1 MTPTVFSY
9 RRLLPFGGILAGII
23 AATWAA
29 TLLLQMQ
36 NAGPVSRGVLLT
48 GWAAA
53 LGWCLFGLYSLLG
66 INQGRQATPWRFAAL
81 HLFLL
86 AGGSIVAELVAVNVS
101 VPLATCLQLAAV
113 VASSFMAWRI
123 FKAAPQYRRF
133 ATGTAS
139 VFGISLLVWFL
150 ARQQMPTATI
160 TVAGIAS
167 MVVGFVVGLAALR
180 LILHGAGFAAVAKTV
195 VDEAIRMQVT
205 LVLLMLFL
213 LSLPIMPLLLDM
225 GELLEYRVQF
235 LLTWSLGATMVLL
248 GLLNVFLGCGS
259 LCGDVDTSRIHL
271 TLTKPLGRLE
281 YLFGKWLGLVAV
293 NGLLVMLAGIGI
305 FTFTKILAVAPAQSE
320 ADRRAVD
327 QQVLVARRKIPAQH
341 PAGKQ
346 FDIAIRKMIADL
358 EKEVPDAFQ
367 ADRRGTQAEIRRRMI
382 RKWHTLDPDK
392 RSEFVFPGLSS
403 ARDAEYV
410 HLKIRPYAENT
421 GYDGGDVRFSLW
433 LNDRPFPYRDGEHYE
448 YTLPGGVTHTIEI
461 PTAAVD
467 DKGLLKVGIQNKNL
481 LMAGAKNPSWIQ
493 FVPGSGLELLAPTGG
508 FTLNYVKG
516 LLVIWFKLAMV
527 AAVAVAASTFLGFPV
542 AVLLSMMIFFS
553 AFGNAFV
560 NDSLEFYTGIDRA
573 DEGLRDMSRLRF
585 SIFSDFIR
593 EGEYWEATKVIF
605 AIFGE
610 LFVAL
615 IPSFNEY
622 DSITQVATGLQ
633 VRSWKLIECF
643 LRVAILAP
651 ISLGLLAWYCF
662 ERRDLVRSN
671 T

>member
-1 MTPTVFSY
+1 MASSLLSL
-9 RRLLPFGGILAGII
+9 RRLLPFTGVFAGILA
-23 AATWAA
+23 ATWGASR
-29 TLLLQMQ
+29 LLDLQT
-36 NAGPVSRGVLLT
+36 AGLASRGVMLA
-48 GWAAA
+48 GAAAA
-53 LGWCLFGLYSLLG
+53 LGWCLFGLYCLL
-66 INQGRQATPWRFAAL
+66 IEDQGRQATPWRFAAV
-81 HLFLL
+81 HLLLL
-86 AGGSIVAELVAVNVS
+86 AGGSGFAELAAIAVAIPLGLAFQIVVLAAS
-101 VPLATCLQLAAV
+101 GWMAWKIFHAAQRYRPLATGI
-113 VASSFMAWRI
+113 ASL
-123 FKAAPQYRRF
+123 
-133 ATGTAS
+133 
-139 VFGISLLVWFL
+139 FGITLLVWFL
-150 ARQQMPTATI
+150 VRHEMPTAAI
-160 TVAGIAS
+160 TLAGVTSMVAGFFTGVA
-167 MVVGFVVGLAALR
+167 GLRTL
-180 LILHGAGFAAVAKTV
+180 LNGPGFAAVAKTV
-195 VDEAIRMQVT
+195 VDEAVRMQVT
-205 LVLLMLFL
+205 LVLLILFL
-213 LSLPIMPLLLDM
+213 LALPIMPLLLDM

-259 LCGDVDTSRIHL
+259 LCGDVDSSRIHL

-293 NGLLVMLAGIGI
+293 NALLVTLAGIGI
-305 FTFTKILAVAPAQSE
+305 YTFTKILAVAPAQSE

-327 QQVLVARRKIPAQH
+327 QQVLVARRKVPAEH

-346 FDIAIRKMIADL
+346 FDAAIRKMFQDL
-358 EKEVPDAFQ
+358 EKDVPDAFK

-392 RSEFVFPGLSS
+392 RAEFVFRGLGS
-403 ARDAEYV
+403 ATRAAFVY
-410 HLKIRPYAENT
+410 LKLRPYAENT

-433 LNDRPFPYRDGEHYE
+433 LNDRPFPYRDGEHFE

-467 DKGLLKVGIQNKNL
+467 DNGVLKVSIQNKNL
-481 LMAGAKNPSWIQ
+481 LMVGATNPSWIQ

-508 FTLNYVKG
+508 FTLNYIKG
-516 LLVIWFKLAMV
+516 LLVMWFKLAMV

-542 AVLLSMMIFFS
+542 AVLVSMMIFFS

-560 NDSLEFYTGIDRA
+560 NDSLEYYTGIDRA

-585 SIFSDFIR
+585 LIFSDFIR

-615 IPSFNEY
+615 IPSFNQY
-622 DSITQVATGLQ
+622 DSITQVATGLR
-633 VRSWKLIECF
+633 VRGWTVFECF
-643 LRVAILAP
+643 VRVAILAP
-651 ISLGLLAWYCF
+651 ISLGLLGWYCF

>member
-1 MTPTVFSY
+1 M
-9 RRLLPFGGILAGII
+9 
-23 AATWAA
+23 
-29 TLLLQMQ
+29 
-36 NAGPVSRGVLLT
+36 
-48 GWAAA
+48 
-53 LGWCLFGLYSLLG
+53 
-66 INQGRQATPWRFAAL
+66 
-81 HLFLL
+81 
-86 AGGSIVAELVAVNVS
+86 
-101 VPLATCLQLAAV
+101 
-113 VASSFMAWRI
+113 
-123 FKAAPQYRRF
+123 
-133 ATGTAS
+133 
-139 VFGISLLVWFL
+139 
-150 ARQQMPTATI
+150 
-160 TVAGIAS
+160 
-167 MVVGFVVGLAALR
+167 
-180 LILHGAGFAAVAKTV
+180 
-195 VDEAIRMQVT
+195 
-205 LVLLMLFL
+205 
-213 LSLPIMPLLLDM
+213 
-225 GELLEYRVQF
+225 
-235 LLTWSLGATMVLL
+235 
-248 GLLNVFLGCGS
+248 
-259 LCGDVDTSRIHL
+259 
-271 TLTKPLGRLE
+271 
-281 YLFGKWLGLVAV
+281 
-293 NGLLVMLAGIGI
+293 
-305 FTFTKILAVAPAQSE
+305 
-320 ADRRAVD
+320 
-327 QQVLVARRKIPAQH
+327 
-341 PAGKQ
+341 
-346 FDIAIRKMIADL
+346 
-358 EKEVPDAFQ
+358 
-367 ADRRGTQAEIRRRMI
+367 
-382 RKWHTLDPDK
+382 
-392 RSEFVFPGLSS
+392 FPGLLA

-410 HLKIRPYAENT
+410 HLKLRPYAENT

-493 FVPGSGLELLAPTGG
+493 FVPGSGLELLAPIGG

-560 NDSLEFYTGIDRA
+560 NDSLEYYTGIDRD

-593 EGEYWEATKVIF
+593 DGEYWEATKVIF

-651 ISLGLLAWYCF
+651 FSLGLLAWYCF